1 MSPGDYVVVFGVSSW
16 LHQRNLIWFGR
27 NPHVTVHDLLD
38 LAAVLISCSVR
49 GDDLDEYD
57 LKEREAVG
65 GLGERIIISND
76 EK

>member
-1 MSPGDYVVVFGVSSW
+1 MSLGDYVVVFGVSSW
-16 LHQRNLIWFGR
+16 LHQRNLIWLGR
-27 NPHVTVHDLLD
+27 NPLFQYAFSVDLP
-38 LAAVLISCSVR
+38 AVLISCFVR

-57 LKEREAVG
+57 LKGG

>member
-1 MSPGDYVVVFGVSSW
+1 MP
-16 LHQRNLIWFGR
+16 
-27 NPHVTVHDLLD
+27 
-38 LAAVLISCSVR
+38 ISCFVR

-57 LKEREAVG
+57 LKKGAGGG

>member
-1 MSPGDYVVVFGVSSW
+1 M
-16 LHQRNLIWFGR
+16 
-27 NPHVTVHDLLD
+27 D

>member
-1 MSPGDYVVVFGVSSW
+1 MEETPLFQHTIS
-16 LHQRNLIWFGR
+16 
-27 NPHVTVHDLLD
+27 LD
-38 LAAVLISCSVR
+38 LPTVLISCFVR

-57 LKEREAVG
+57 LKERVVEQ